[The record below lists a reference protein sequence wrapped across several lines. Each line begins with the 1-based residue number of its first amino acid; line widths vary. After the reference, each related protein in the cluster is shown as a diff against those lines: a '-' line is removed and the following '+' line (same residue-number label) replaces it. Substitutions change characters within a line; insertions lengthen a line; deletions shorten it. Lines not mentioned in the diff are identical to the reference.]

1 MRIVTADELESWLA
15 SGRVLEQDARG
26 AKVVALENG
35 LYLKI
40 FYTRRNSLL
49 ARLAPSA
56 RRFQRNTETLQA
68 CGISAPNVSEIFWI
82 NKARGLSACLYHP
95 LPGQSLEQI
104 YLKDRAGFIARI
116 PAVAEFFKLLHNR
129 GIYFRSLHLGNILE
143 LPNGKFGLID
153 CLDLQRKRGPLS
165 SSLIRRNLAHLENYL
180 QRRGLLAEFPWRA
193 LMDAY
198 QNSSEP
204 LKAKTNEQA
213 KNHKKQENLL

>member
-1 MRIVTADELESWLA
+1 MRIVTAQELESWLT
-15 SGRVLEQDARG
+15 SGKVLEQDARG

-40 FYTRRNSLL
+40 FYTRRNPLL
-49 ARLAPSA
+49 ARLMPSA

-68 CGISAPNVSEIFWI
+68 CGIAAPNVSETFWI
-82 NKARGLSACLYHP
+82 NKARGLSACLYQP

-104 YLKDRAGFIARI
+104 YLKDRVGFTARI
-116 PAVAEFFKLLHNR
+116 PAIADFFKFLHNR

-153 CLDLQRKRGPLS
+153 CLDLQRKRTPLS
-165 SSLIRRNLAHLENYL
+165 PPLIRRNLAHLENYL

-198 QNSSEP
+198 QNNPES
-204 LKAKTNEQA
+204 LKVKTNE
-213 KNHKKQENLL
+213 HERP